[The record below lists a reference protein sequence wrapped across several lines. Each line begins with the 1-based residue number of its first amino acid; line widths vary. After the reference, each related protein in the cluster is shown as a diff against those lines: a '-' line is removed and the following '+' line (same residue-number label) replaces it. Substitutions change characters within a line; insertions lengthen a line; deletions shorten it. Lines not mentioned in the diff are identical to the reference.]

1 MRSFSLLLAFLIGLG
16 NSSFAQTSNQLLTGS
31 CAGIINT
38 SNIYS
43 ALIENNGKSID
54 REGNSLAFKINFDNN
69 KIELISNSF
78 DITNIPNN
86 TRIFS
91 TSSTFTLSDSKRM
104 SGTKSIIF
112 SAIEDNEKF
121 TIELTLIPVNSN
133 NTFLIQVVNVGFFG
147 VCQKI

>member
-16 NSSFAQTSNQLLTGS
+16 NSSFAQTSNQPLTGS

-78 DITNIPNN
+78 DITNIPYN
-86 TRIFS
+86 TRISS

-133 NTFLIQVVNVGFFG
+133 NTFLIQGVNVGFFG